1 MTWLSLLLLLLM
13 DPVPMPQ
20 APSGTSPAITLTP
33 QDPKIRADEGFLLI
47 EAKTTGKLVRWIVL
61 GDTKVKYAVL
71 DKSVVVSIPATG
83 GTISVYAYTA
93 LGDEPS
99 PPALTQIT
107 VEPLAPRPAPPAPP
121 SPTPPT
127 PPPTPPPWATGALN
141 VIVVDDARQRTKFPY
156 MAQILSSKPLRDS
169 ITKAGHHFVTLDVN
183 DPAIDQFK
191 LRPHVQAAG
200 GAPALL
206 IENSQGFVG
215 VQVPCPQTPNDVV
228 ALVNKTLSEK

>member
-107 VEPLAPRPAPPAPP
+107 VEPVAPPPNPSPPP

-127 PPPTPPPWATGALN
+127 PPAPATWATGALN
-141 VIVVDDARQRTKFPY
+141 VIVVDDSRQRTKFPY
-156 MAQILSSKPLRDS
+156 MAGILSSRPLRDS
-169 ITKAGHHFVTLDVN
+169 ITKAGHRFVTLDIN

-191 LRPHVQAAG
+191 LRPHVLVAG
-200 GAPALL
+200 GPPALL

-215 VQVPCPQTPNDVV
+215 VQVPCPQTPNDIV
-228 ALVNKTLSEK
+228 ALVNKTISGK